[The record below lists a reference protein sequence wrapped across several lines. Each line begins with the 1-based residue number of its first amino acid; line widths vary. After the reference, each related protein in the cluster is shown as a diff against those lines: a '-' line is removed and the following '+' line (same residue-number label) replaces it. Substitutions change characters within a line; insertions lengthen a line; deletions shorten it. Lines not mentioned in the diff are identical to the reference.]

1 MTNQIHTGHHATA
14 KLTPVRAAAEAAK
27 QAARHLAP
35 LPESVRNAA
44 LEAIAQALEAATG
57 PLLAA
62 NALDLAAAADLK
74 ATGELTEATIA
85 RLRLTPAKLAEMV
98 EQVRAVASLP
108 EPLGRILA
116 ATELDEHLE
125 LEKLSVPLGVLAV
138 IFEARPDAITQI
150 SALAIKSGNAVILKG
165 GREVERTMRVILATM
180 HAALARTSVPA
191 AAVSGVYGR
200 ESVQALLSL
209 NHLIDLVIP
218 RGSNALVQHIQRN
231 TLIPVLGH
239 ADGVCHIYI
248 DQAADPALI
257 NPIVV
262 DSKTQYPA
270 VCNAVETILIHAAI
284 APDILPSLAR
294 ALQEKSVKL
303 RGDTRTQ
310 ALLPSVT
317 IDPVPDSEWH
327 TEYSDLVLA
336 IRIVDSL
343 DHALDHIEQYGSHHT
358 DAILTTNPATAA
370 RFLAEV
376 DSANVLHNCS
386 TRFSDGFRYGFGA
399 EVGISTSKLHAR
411 GPVGLDGIVTY
422 KYRLTGSGHIVRDY
436 TGANAL
442 PYRHQKLKVD

>member
-1 MTNQIHTGHHATA
+1 MSTA
-14 KLTPVRAAAEAAK
+14 VETPVIEIAQSAKAASRVLATLPTAAK
-27 QAARHLAP
+27 DEAL
-35 LPESVRNAA
+35 ESIAAA
-44 LEAIAQALEAATG
+44 LEANAAAILT
-57 PLLAA
+57 A
-62 NALDLAAAADLK
+62 NAADVAAAEPLVRA
-74 ATGELTEATIA
+74 GELSHALFH
-85 RLRLTPAKLAEMV
+85 RLLLSAEKLRVMV
-98 EQVRAVASLP
+98 EGVRAVRQLP
-108 EPLGRILA
+108 DPSGRILERTLLA
-116 ATELDEHLE
+116 DGLT
-125 LEKLSVPLGVLAV
+125 LEKITVPLGVLAV

-150 SALAIKSGNAVILKG
+150 GALAIKSGNAVILKG
-165 GREVERTMRVILATM
+165 GHEVEHTMRAILDTM
-180 HAALARTSVPA
+180 HAALTRTRVPA
-191 AAVSGVYGR
+191 DAVCGVYGR
-200 ESVQALLSL
+200 EAVQALLDM
-209 NHLIDLVIP
+209 NQLIDLVIP

-248 DQAADPALI
+248 DQAADPTLI

-270 VCNAVETILIHAAI
+270 VCNAVETVLIHASI
-284 APDILPSLAR
+284 APAVLPSLAR
-294 ALQEKSVKL
+294 ALEEKSVQL
-303 RGDTRTQ
+303 RGDDRTC
-310 ALLPSVT
+310 ALLPNSAVT
-317 IDPVPDSEWH
+317 PVADWH

-343 DHALDHIEQYGSHHT
+343 DDALDHIERYGSHHT
-358 DAILTTNPATAA
+358 DSILTQDAATAA

-442 PYRHQKLKVD
+442 PFRHQKLKIE